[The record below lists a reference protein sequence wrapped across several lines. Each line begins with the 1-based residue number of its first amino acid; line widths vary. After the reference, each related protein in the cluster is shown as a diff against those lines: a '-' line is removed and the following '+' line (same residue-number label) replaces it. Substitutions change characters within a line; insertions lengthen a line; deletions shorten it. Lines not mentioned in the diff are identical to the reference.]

1 MTRQLNVGMALM
13 GLLGFALLMA
23 LRTEVSGMAARGALA
38 ALAFICA
45 AMALVYIGKAWR

>member
-13 GLLGFALLMA
+13 GLVGFAVLMA
-23 LRTEVSGMAARGALA
+23 LRSEVSGMVARSALA

-45 AMALVYIGKAWR
+45 AMALAYISKAWR